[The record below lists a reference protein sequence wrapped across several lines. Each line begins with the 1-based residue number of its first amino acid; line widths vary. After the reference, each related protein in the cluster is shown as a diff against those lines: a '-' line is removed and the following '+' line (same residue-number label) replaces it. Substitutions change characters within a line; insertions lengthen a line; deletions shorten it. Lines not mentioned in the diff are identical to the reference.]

1 MSNFLYKFV
10 AGFFMGIAEI
20 TPGISGATIAG
31 LFNVYK
37 DFLSSLT
44 AFSQNPKDITFKKFM
59 KNLNINFLIP
69 LFSGMGIAIYLASFL
84 IDYLITNHLFSFKI
98 FLSSVMLVA
107 VVKNTF
113 IDHKWRESMKYWI
126 SFTIGIVIASIISM
140 TLFSLNFE
148 NYFMLGLAG
157 FFAFSAFLLP
167 GISGSLVLVM
177 LGVYPLVVESIKT
190 LDLITIT
197 PLLFGFLL
205 SFLFLPKQI
214 VKRFINN
221 EEKVKMLFSGLIA
234 GSVPAVWLHLN

>member
-1 MSNFLYKFV
+1 MSKVLHNFI

-37 DFLSSLT
+37 DFLGSLT
-44 AFSQNPKDITFKKFM
+44 AFSPKLKDISLKKFLQD
-59 KNLNINFLIP
+59 LNINFLIP

-98 FLSSVMLVA
+98 FLSSVMFVA

-113 IDHKWRESMKYWI
+113 IDHRWGITQRYWVNFLVGIALAAIVSMSLI
-126 SFTIGIVIASIISM
+126 SF
-140 TLFSLNFE
+140 NFQD
-148 NYFMLGLAG
+148 YLMLVFAG

-177 LGVYPLVVESIKT
+177 LGVYPLVIESVKT
-190 LDLITIT
+190 LDLIAIA

-214 VKRFINN
+214 VKRFIDN
-221 EEKVKMLFSGLIA
+221 EERVKMLFSGLIA